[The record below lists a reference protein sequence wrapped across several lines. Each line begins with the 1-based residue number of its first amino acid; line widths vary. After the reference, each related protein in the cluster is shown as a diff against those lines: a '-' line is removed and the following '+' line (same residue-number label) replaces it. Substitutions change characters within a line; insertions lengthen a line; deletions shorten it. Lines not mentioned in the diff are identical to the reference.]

1 MSEPIRLGLVGVG
14 RAGWGMHCPEVANKT
29 DMFKFVAACDI
40 IPERRDKMKER
51 YGCKTYDDIHKL
63 VLDPDVEIVDIATR
77 SCDHYAHA
85 RLALEA
91 GKDVLLEK
99 PFSETYAE
107 ACELYELADK
117 LGRKIYARH
126 NRRFEEHFK
135 KIREIQKS
143 KLLGDIY
150 EIHIT
155 RNGYSRRDDWQTLSR
170 YGGGQLLNW
179 GPHIIDQSLQFLDEE
194 AVIVSS
200 DLKHTVA
207 AGDCEDHLTIVLRGK
222 DGTMVYMQIS
232 GGIALPCP
240 EYEAFGTKGSL
251 RVTGNTMHLRYLD
264 PNNPLDPPVADPGTP
279 GQTFGSSGTFQNA
292 KPINWIEEDIER
304 APEDLSIIWK
314 YMYEDYRNGTP
325 YPITAEEALHVIKV
339 IDQVKRGTPFER
351 KPR

>member
-40 IPERRDKMKER
+40 IPERRDKMKES

-135 KIREIQKS
+135 KIR
-143 KLLGDIY
+143 
-150 EIHIT
+150 
-155 RNGYSRRDDWQTLSR
+155 
-170 YGGGQLLNW
+170 
-179 GPHIIDQSLQFLDEE
+179 
-194 AVIVSS
+194 
-200 DLKHTVA
+200 
-207 AGDCEDHLTIVLRGK
+207 
-222 DGTMVYMQIS
+222 
-232 GGIALPCP
+232 
-240 EYEAFGTKGSL
+240 
-251 RVTGNTMHLRYLD
+251 
-264 PNNPLDPPVADPGTP
+264 
-279 GQTFGSSGTFQNA
+279 
-292 KPINWIEEDIER
+292 
-304 APEDLSIIWK
+304 
-314 YMYEDYRNGTP
+314 
-325 YPITAEEALHVIKV
+325 
-339 IDQVKRGTPFER
+339 
-351 KPR
+351 

>member
-14 RAGWGMHCPEVANKT
+14 RAGWGMHCPEISNKT

-40 IPERRDKMKER
+40 IPERRDKMKES

-135 KIREIQKS
+135 RYARYKNRSCSATFMKS
-143 KLLGDIY
+143 ISPATATAGATTGR
-150 EIHIT
+150 HCRAT
-155 RNGYSRRDDWQTLSR
+155 
-170 YGGGQLLNW
+170 
-179 GPHIIDQSLQFLDEE
+179 
-194 AVIVSS
+194 AVVS
-200 DLKHTVA
+200 
-207 AGDCEDHLTIVLRGK
+207 C
-222 DGTMVYMQIS
+222 
-232 GGIALPCP
+232 
-240 EYEAFGTKGSL
+240 
-251 RVTGNTMHLRYLD
+251 
-264 PNNPLDPPVADPGTP
+264 
-279 GQTFGSSGTFQNA
+279 
-292 KPINWIEEDIER
+292 
-304 APEDLSIIWK
+304 
-314 YMYEDYRNGTP
+314 
-325 YPITAEEALHVIKV
+325 
-339 IDQVKRGTPFER
+339 
-351 KPR
+351 